1 MIPLIHPWTKFQE
14 DIEEGWKWKKNTPEE
29 VKKQYEEWE
38 EYCNKAMKFKIY

>member
-29 VKKQYEEWE
+29 VK
-38 EYCNKAMKFKIY
+38 NNMKNGKNIVIKL